1 MTKIGRIEALDSVR
15 GIAAVIVV
23 IHHCFLVQPVY
34 SNFFFSHYKTNAGGV
49 ISSIFLHSPLRIV
62 WAGYEAV
69 TLFYVLSGLVLA
81 LPWIEGRPVEYR
93 TFAIRRM
100 CRLYIPYAVAILF
113 AAVLNLALMPHADV
127 NGASTWV
134 NEMTWTNRVNLFV
147 LFDHFALIGHH
158 ATINGVTHTLIWEI
172 RVSLVFPLIIVPIAR
187 WGVRGALAVLT
198 CLMLLVVGLQL
209 LYGNMSA
216 LGNLLIPVLHQNI
229 PTKLAIE
236 LQWTAYYACI
246 FVFGSLLATRIQE
259 IRAFFGRAGS
269 WLGFVFL
276 GCGLLVF
283 QGHWSHWHAVQEFM
297 VAVGSVLI
305 LCAAIAPGG
314 VEKMLLKR
322 FPRYLGSLSFS
333 LYLVHVPII
342 LTLTILTRG
351 TLPLPLLILVVVPV
365 SIALADVFDQLV
377 TAPSANLGHRLTRAG
392 RAPLLVPQP
401 ILREKQTQPILR
413 EKQTQPILREKQI

>member
-1 MTKIGRIEALDSVR
+1 MNKIGRIEALDSVR
-15 GIAAVIVV
+15 GIAALIVV
-23 IHHCFLVQPVY
+23 IHHCFLVKPVY
-34 SNFFFSHYKTNAGGV
+34 SDFFFSHWKTNASGLV
-49 ISSIFLHSPLRIV
+49 SWIFLYTPARLV

-81 LPWIEGRPVEYR
+81 LPWIEGRPVGYKK
-93 TFAIRRM
+93 FALRRI
-100 CRLYIPYAVAILF
+100 CRLYIPYVVAIAI
-113 AAVLNLALMPHADV
+113 AAVLNVALMQHAAV
-127 NGASTWV
+127 SGASRWV

-147 LFDHFALIGHH
+147 LFDHFAAIGHH

-172 RVSLVFPLIIVPIAR
+172 RVSLIFPLIIVPIAR

-198 CLMLLVVGLQL
+198 CLLIVIVGMQL
-209 LYGNMSA
+209 LYGNISA
-216 LGNLLIPVLHQNI
+216 LGDLLIPIPHQSI
-229 PTKLAIE
+229 PNKLAIE
-236 LQWTAYYACI
+236 LQWTAYYACL
-246 FVFGSLLATRIQE
+246 FVFGSLLATRLQE
-259 IRAFFGRAGS
+259 IRILFARARS
-269 WLGFVFL
+269 WVGFVVL

-322 FPRYLGSLSFS
+322 LPRHLGRLSFS

-351 TLPLPLLILVVVPV
+351 TLSLPLLILVVIPV
-365 SIALADVFDQLV
+365 SVALAEVFDQLV
-377 TAPSANLGHRLTRAG
+377 TAPSANLGHRLYERPA
-392 RAPLLVPQP
+392 
-401 ILREKQTQPILR
+401 
-413 EKQTQPILREKQI
+413 